1 MSSPE
6 AQAVRKPLLWLGALM
21 LTSWAAGCA
30 PIALDIVRAL
40 HSGPR
45 LFPASATLEADSWV
59 DRLLHRE
66 DYELAIRHA
75 RACLEV
81 DPHSVACHRSLG
93 IALARSGQR
102 EAALRAYREA
112 MKAPHDWWWDVHRV
126 VSIED
131 YRFMN

>member
-1 MSSPE
+1 MSSSE
-6 AQAVRKPLLWLGALM
+6 AQQVRKHLRWLGALM

-45 LFPASATLEADSWV
+45 LFPASATLKADSWV

-81 DPHSVACHRSLG
+81 DPHSAACHRSLG

-102 EAALRAYREA
+102 DAALREYREA
-112 MKAPHDWWWDVHRV
+112 MKTPHEWWWDVNV
-126 VSIED
+126 LVSRED
-131 YRFMN
+131 YHFMD